1 MVQRQ
6 LQMKQNIGQIN
17 WLDNTP
23 NQPSKFGAKNGLQQV
38 MIHVER
44 SIAIAKLVL
53 KLQC

>member
-6 LQMKQNIGQIN
+6 LQMKQNIGQII

-38 MIHVER
+38 MIPWNV
-44 SIAIAKLVL
+44 
-53 KLQC
+53 QQQQPN